1 MSVAVIAVLFVLI
14 LAVGLL
20 VVVAA
25 SAGHL
30 EVKEPKLGRVID
42 EANRHLNGTGEV
54 PKFLERL
61 DNRVG

>member
-1 MSVAVIAVLFVLI
+1 MSVAVIAVLFALI

-20 VVVAA
+20 VVVAV

-30 EVKEPKLGRVID
+30 EVKEPKLERVID
-42 EANRHLNGTGEV
+42 EANRHLNGAGEV